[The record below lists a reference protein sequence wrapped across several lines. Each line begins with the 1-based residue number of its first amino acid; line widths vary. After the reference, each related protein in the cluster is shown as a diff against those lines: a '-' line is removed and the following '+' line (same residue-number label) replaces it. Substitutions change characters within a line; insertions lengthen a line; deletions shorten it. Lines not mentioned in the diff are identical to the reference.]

1 MKHILKHI
9 IFSILWLPILGV
21 LAQTYTIPDP
31 VFLNHLK
38 TTYSG
43 LIDSQNKLVGSQAA
57 TFTDTLRINGLGLTS
72 IEGIQYFVNLRG
84 VNASNNNLTTL
95 PKIGRMSNLQTLNV
109 INNNLSSLADLDS
122 LANLT
127 NLYASNNSLSL
138 LPSLNKNLKIQNLHL
153 SNNNLALLPALDV
166 NINLR
171 IIDVSNNK
179 LTSLPDLSKLILLQR
194 LYCTE
199 NKITVLPSLTNLVN
213 LKRIRFSKNLLTS
226 PPDFSA
232 NKNLTEIYADSNMLT
247 RAPDISSITVLGV
260 LQIQNNYLTFDDLGI
275 LKSQLSIV
283 DYTPQFYTPR
293 FDTVSTKEKQSVSLV
308 STFADTSNTLQ
319 FKWYLNGVLQ
329 ATTSVPSYNIAN
341 PTVSMSGV
349 YEVRVVSSTY
359 PLLVL
364 TSDYVNLRVAKG
376 AICPRLLM
384 AKVDTL
390 FPTCTSLGK
399 LKVSWSG
406 NYIDSISVRLINK
419 DNLKESIP
427 NSQNE
432 FIDLR
437 SGEYAILITSQD
449 STCADNMTQDVVLN
463 SKKCDEIVLT
473 PNNDGYED
481 TLYFSQSGNAQV
493 INDKGKVVKDLKLPI
508 DWDGSAA
515 DGYLPQGYYLVN
527 INNGNEYL
535 HVSVIY

>member
-1 MKHILKHI
+1 MKHILKQI
-9 IFSILWLPILGV
+9 IFSILGLPILGV
-21 LAQTYTIPDP
+21 FAQTYTIPDP

-57 TFTDTLRINGLGLTS
+57 TFTDTLRINGLGLSS
-72 IEGIQYFVNLRG
+72 IEGVQYFVNLRG
-84 VNASNNNLTTL
+84 INASNNNLTTL
-95 PKIGRMSNLQTLNV
+95 PKIGRMSNLQTLNL
-109 INNNLSSLADLDS
+109 INNNISSLSSFDS
-122 LANLT
+122 LLNLT
-127 NLYASNNSLSL
+127 NIYASGNSLTK
-138 LPSLNKNLKIQNLHL
+138 LPSLTKNLKMQNLHL
-153 SNNNLALLPALDV
+153 SDNELTLLPTLDANV
-166 NINLR
+166 NLR

-179 LTSLPDLSKLILLQR
+179 LASLPDLSKLVLLQR
-194 LYCTE
+194 LYCSA
-199 NKITVLPSLTNLVN
+199 NRLINLPSLTNLVN
-213 LKRIRFSKNLLTS
+213 LKRIRFSKNLLTV
-226 PPDFSA
+226 PPNFSA
-232 NKNLTEIYADSNMLT
+232 NINLTEIYADSNRLT
-247 RAPDISSITVLGV
+247 EAPDISRITTLDV

-275 LKSQLSIV
+275 LRSQLSIV

-293 FDTVSTKEKQSVSLV
+293 FDTVSTNEKQSVFLV
-308 STFADTSNTLQ
+308 STFDDTTNTLQ
-319 FKWYLNGVLQ
+319 YKWYLNGVLQ
-329 ATTSVPSYNIAN
+329 TTTSSPTYNIVS
-341 PTVSMSGV
+341 PTVSMAGV

-364 TSDYVNLRVAKG
+364 NSDYVNFRVAKV
-376 AICPRLLM
+376 ANCPQLVY
-384 AKVDTL
+384 AQIDTL

-399 LKVSWSG
+399 LKISWKG
-406 NYIDSISVRLINK
+406 NYADSVSIRLVNK

-432 FIDLR
+432 FTDLR
-437 SGEYAILITSQD
+437 SGDYVILITSQD
-449 STCADNMTQDVVLN
+449 SNCTDNMTQDIVLN

-473 PNNDGYED
+473 PNNDGFED
-481 TLYFSQSGNAQV
+481 TLYFSQSGNAQI

-527 INNGNEYL
+527 INNGKEYL